1 MIIEIIINGLVQ
13 ILFLMGIVF
22 SIMGNLGV
30 LIFPDIYTRLQASST
45 CSTTSVFSIFLAAM
59 LLSGFSALSGKILVI
74 TIFFLISSPVSS
86 YIIARYAWNKEII
99 PWRKIKPRKS
109 RSKEDTQ

>member
-1 MIIEIIINGLVQ
+1 MIDLIVNGLVQ
-13 ILFLMGIVF
+13 LFFLLGMIF

-59 LLSGFSALSGKILVI
+59 LLSGFSVLSGKILVI
-74 TIFFLISSPVSS
+74 TMFFLISNPMSS
-86 YIIARYAWNKEII
+86 YIIAQYAWNKGII
-99 PWRKIKPRKS
+99 PWRKIRRPR
-109 RSKEDTQ
+109 RSIRRNANG